1 MCVHVYLCVC
11 MHVYVY
17 MYVNLC
23 VYIHVLVFLIPEGTE
38 EDNWSL
44 GMSCK
49 ACIALKHQCKYS
61 YKITLS
67 VEEKYV
73 PLILDVSES
82 LRNRSLIVSTTE
94 LPRASY
100 TALCSVGP
108 KRLDFVFFSYHKTKK
123 TYATMKTSKG
133 GFCRYWLKISLW

>member
-1 MCVHVYLCVC
+1 M
-11 MHVYVY
+11 
-17 MYVNLC
+17 
-23 VYIHVLVFLIPEGTE
+23 YIHVYMCVCVLGVLVSLIPEGTE

-49 ACIALKHQCKYS
+49 TCISLKHQCKYS

-67 VEEKYV
+67 IKEKYF

-82 LRNRSLIVSTTE
+82 LRNRSLIMSTTE

-100 TALCSVGP
+100 HSTVQ
-108 KRLDFVFFSYHKTKK
+108 
-123 TYATMKTSKG
+123 
-133 GFCRYWLKISLW
+133 CRIEEARFHFMVLP